1 MIPKIGERGLLRLF
15 RRAVNFRKPHLA
27 FVERGEGKEGNRV
40 KRGKE
45 V

>member
-1 MIPKIGERGLLRLF
+1 MIPKIGGSGFLCLF
-15 RRAVNFRKPHLA
+15 RRVVDFRKPHLA